1 MTNDEWTFWDAHP
14 PPHNDIVECRRLQPW
29 GFADGIQPVPTGWE
43 NEASFWVLPRLMHPG
58 WNVEGV
64 VWRPAKVRIEA

>member
-1 MTNDEWTFWDAHP
+1 MTRDEWTFWAVEP
-14 PPHNDIVECRRLQPW
+14 PGPYEIVECRRLRPW
-29 GFADGIQPVPTGWE
+29 GFADGIQPVPSDPD
-43 NEASFWVLPRLMHPG
+43 NMASFWVLPRLMARE